1 MLFPSQEHLHSNSSW
16 ALRKQTKS
24 LMGLCSVSSP
34 QSSSVGSGL
43 GKYSISSSAAKADK
57 PKVEK
62 RRKKA
67 KKEKKNEIKMYW
79 VYTIGLVLCWAF
91 SVVIWLILTT
101 ILEGGHYYYTHI
113 PFC

>member
-1 MLFPSQEHLHSNSSW
+1 
-16 ALRKQTKS
+16 
-24 LMGLCSVSSP
+24 MGPCSVSSP

-67 KKEKKNEIKMYW
+67 KKEKKNEIKMY
-79 VYTIGLVLCWAF
+79 
-91 SVVIWLILTT
+91 
-101 ILEGGHYYYTHI
+101 
-113 PFC
+113 